1 MYTAKTW
8 GYDMSLALHHAHIN
22 TVSWLLA
29 EWAHAI
35 DDDRVERIAELMRND
50 GRYTVASRFNVDHGL
65 PLAIVD
71 THNAAQL
78 RDRIRSMRVANIY
91 QPQHYRH
98 LVSAIQV
105 LAQTEDG
112 LLQVRSSFTVFRTLV
127 TTGDTMFFAGGRCD
141 DLIDVSGAEPR
152 FAHRHMIFDSRA
164 VETLMIIPI

>member
-1 MYTAKTW
+1 M
-8 GYDMSLALHHAHIN
+8 DIALHRVHFA
-22 TVSWLLA
+22 TVSWLIA

-35 DDDRVERIAELMRND
+35 DDDHVERISELMRED
-50 GRYTVASRFNVDHGL
+50 GRYTVRSRFNADRGL
-65 PLAIVD
+65 PLAIID

-98 LVSAIQV
+98 VTSAVQV
-105 LAQTEDG
+105 TGQTEAG
-112 LLQVRSSFTVFRTLV
+112 LLQVRSAFSVFRTLI

-141 DLIDVSGAEPR
+141 DLIDVSGSEPR
-152 FAHRHMIFDSRA
+152 FASRLMTFDSRA